1 MTNLDE
7 VSEKVYRRL
16 LERFGEPI
24 GAAPY
29 AVGVADDRARRDEGE
44 HEDELDE
51 VTPPGYEKI
60 VKGLKRSKSVEN
72 PWAVAWWMKGKGIKP
87 KK

>member
-1 MTNLDE
+1 MANLDE
-7 VSEKVYRRL
+7 VSEKVYKRL

-29 AVGVADDRARRDEGE
+29 AVGVADDRARTDET
-44 HEDELDE
+44 ELDE

-72 PWAVAWWMKGKGIKP
+72 PWAIAWWMKGKGIKP